1 MPATDPYDSWLPFR
15 RQLAGSGGDAVTG
28 RIRREVIQPLEA
40 LLAKTADAEA
50 GIPGPLRES
59 LETVLGVVSESF
71 AAADSAGTVE
81 TLDQAW
87 QGWELKLQA
96 FTREG
101 GEVRMQ
107 RLGKPPVLGAEVARQ
122 LFLAVREAIGN
133 AMRHA
138 AARRIELMLVPW
150 KNGCAVTLA
159 DNGRGMPESKAGGG
173 IGLAS
178 MRRRMARCGGEL
190 LVHPADGTVVE
201 FRLPS
206 PDFDC
211 WQWLRESGRIR
222 HGVAAEHADGL
233 IRKWQQ
239 RVDRCGGFEVIFR
252 EWPRAAEES
261 NADRDSES
269 KVPAEWAELPD
280 WIARRVSAMGR
291 AERPEPSVGPELVRI
306 KAGGDDNL
314 DPLHWL
320 DLALDLSLV
329 WPVMLGRADAGG
341 VEIIVA
347 RRSDLLPLPEPG
359 HSYAGRVHEAWSG
372 GIADLQADLSSYL
385 HDVLAQEL
393 VAESMRWEIAR
404 EACPPSALR
413 SRFDQC
419 QHELRRIAMLARSL
433 SHELAGS

>member
-1 MPATDPYDSWLPFR
+1 MPTYDSWLPFR
-15 RQLAGSGGDAVTG
+15 RQLVGPTGDAVTG
-28 RIRREVIQPLEA
+28 RIRREVIQPLEV
-40 LLAKTADAEA
+40 LLAKTAAADS
-50 GIPGPLRES
+50 GIPGSLRES

-87 QGWELKLQA
+87 QGWDLKLQTFA
-96 FTREG
+96 REG

-107 RLGKPPVLGAEVARQ
+107 KLGKPPVLGAEVARQ

-159 DNGRGMPESKAGGG
+159 DNGRGMPENKPGGG

-201 FRLPS
+201 FRLPATE
-206 PDFDC
+206 FDC
-211 WQWLRESGRIR
+211 WQWLRESGRIGR
-222 HGVAAEHADGL
+222 GIAAEHAEALTG
-233 IRKWQQ
+233 KWQD
-239 RVDRCGGFEVIFR
+239 RVEQSGGFEAIFR
-252 EWPRAAEES
+252 DWPSAAAHFEWEMGPENKAPGELAR
-261 NADRDSES
+261 
-269 KVPAEWAELPD
+269 VPE
-280 WIARRVSAMGR
+280 WIARRLAAMGLT
-291 AERPEPSVGPELVRI
+291 ERLESTVGSETVGI
-306 KAGGDDNL
+306 KVCGHDDL

-320 DLALDLSLV
+320 DLGLDLSLV
-329 WPVMLGRADAGG
+329 RPVTLSRAEPGE
-341 VEIIVA
+341 VEFIVA
-347 RRSDLLPLPEPG
+347 RRAELLPPPEPG
-359 HSYAGRVHEAWSG
+359 HSFASRVHEAWSG
-372 GIADLQADLSSYL
+372 GIPDLQADLSSYL

-433 SHELAGS
+433 SHELAES